1 MKGRIIFLTPFL
13 IIQNQLQVNL
23 KNSGYEIDFI
33 LNGGTIDKSIK
44 PSYTIISSTYHSF
57 YHISDELTNNNFVIV
72 DEAHSLLYNYREKNR
87 KRFYFYKVVPK
98 LYSTEAKIILMSGT
112 PLSGLTK
119 IFGAKKL
126 KLERKIH

>member
-1 MKGRIIFLTPFL
+1 MKCRIIFLTPFL
-13 IIQNQLQVNL
+13 IIQDQLQVNL

-72 DEAHSLLYNYREKNR
+72 DEAHSFITTEKKIENVFIFTKLLLNYIVLRQK
-87 KRFYFYKVVPK
+87 
-98 LYSTEAKIILMSGT
+98 
-112 PLSGLTK
+112 
-119 IFGAKKL
+119 
-126 KLERKIH
+126 